1 MQRLRSVL
9 FCFLLKT
16 LLIAGPLFLI
26 FSFADASASAPEAPG
41 SALSARSELLAPDAE
56 DLFGNNK
63 DPGFGPGGPLLT
75 IVYDAATYGEM
86 FPCPT

>member
-9 FCFLLKT
+9 FCFRLKT

-26 FSFADASASAPEAPG
+26 FSFANASASAPEAPG
-41 SALSARSELLAPDAE
+41 SALSARSELLAPAAE
-56 DLFGNNK
+56 DLFGNDK
-63 DPGFGPGGPLLT
+63 DPGFGGGPLLT